1 MKNKRVRETHLKI
14 TVPLWIKDRAH
25 SESIKRGISLS
36 QYINELLEQELAKGS
51 SHA

>member
-1 MKNKRVRETHLKI
+1 MKNKRVKSTHLHLN
-14 TVPLWIKDRAH
+14 VPLWVKDRAH

-36 QYINELLEQELAKGS
+36 QYIKELLEQELAKGG